1 MRKNIVLM
9 GAQGSGKGTQAKA
22 LVKAMGLVHIS
33 TGDMFRAA
41 IAQQAPLG
49 LKAKEYIDRG
59 DLVPDELTIGL
70 VLEELTKP
78 SSMHGVILDGFPRNR
93 DQARA
98 LDESLPKLGQQI
110 DEAIYLDVP
119 QVILMDRLMGRYI
132 CKSNPDHVY
141 NTKTNPPKVAGICDI
156 DQSELYQRSDDQP
169 EKIQRRLD
177 IFFTETIQVAHY
189 YASQNK
195 LLRVDG
201 NAPMEEVS
209 KTILQSLGIQIPNM
223 A

>member
-22 LVKAMGLVHIS
+22 IVKAMGLVHIS

-41 IAQQAPLG
+41 IAQHMPLG

-59 DLVPDELTIGL
+59 ELVPDELTIGL

-93 DQARA
+93 EQARA
-98 LDESLPKLGQQI
+98 LDESLPKLGQTI
-110 DEAIYLDVP
+110 DEAIYLEVP
-119 QVILMDRLMGRYI
+119 RDILMDRLMGRYI

-141 NTKTNPPKVAGICDI
+141 NLKTHPPKVAGVCDY

-169 EKIQRRLD
+169 EKIARRLE
-177 IFFTETIQVAHY
+177 IFFEETIQVAQY
-189 YASQNK
+189 YAAQNK
-195 LLRVDG
+195 LLRIDG
-201 NAPMEEVS
+201 DAPIADVS
-209 KTILQSLGIQIPNM
+209 KMIMQSLGIHIPNM